1 MLPETAVYLD
11 AARMFAGLARR
22 IDPEAWRGPGLGGWD
37 LRALVGHTSRSLVTV
52 LTYIEQPAETEA
64 IASARDYYALIA
76 GLDIDPTDILER
88 GRQAGEQLG
97 PDPASAID
105 ELIEQ
110 VTARLDG
117 VDENMLITTIGG
129 GMRIA
134 AYLPT
139 RTFELAVH
147 CLDIVAAT
155 GLELE
160 MPESVL
166 ADATG
171 LAVSVAVA
179 LGKGQTVLTA
189 LTGRRDLPPG
199 FSVTI

>member
-1 MLPETAVYLD
+1 MGEETEVYLD
-11 AARMFAGLARR
+11 AARMFADLVRR
-22 IDPEAWRGPGLGGWD
+22 IEPDAWDGPGLGGWD

-76 GLDIDPTDILER
+76 GLSLDSTDILTR

-97 PDPASAID
+97 ADPASAID
-105 ELIEQ
+105 GLIEQ

-117 VDENMLITTIGG
+117 VDGDLLITTIGG

-134 AYLPT
+134 AYMPT

-147 CLDIVAAT
+147 CLDIAAAT
-155 GLELE
+155 GLELD
-160 MPESVL
+160 MPETVL

-171 LAVSVAVA
+171 LATSIAVA
-179 LGKGQTVLTA
+179 LGKGQTLLTA

>member
-1 MLPETAVYLD
+1 MRPETAVYLD
-11 AARMFAGLARR
+11 AARMFAGLVHR
-22 IDPEAWRGPGLGGWD
+22 IDPEAWDGPGLGGWD

-64 IASARDYYALIA
+64 ITSARDYYALIA

-97 PDPASAID
+97 SDPASAID
-105 ELIEQ
+105 ELIER

-134 AYLPT
+134 VYMPT

-160 MPESVL
+160 IPESVL

-179 LGKGQTVLTA
+179 LGKGQTVLNA